1 MDKNTFLAI
10 ILSVIVISAGFVI
23 QTTFFMEDVPVAEAS
38 AADESVSELPE
49 AQTSSPVT
57 TETAQSADQI
67 EFDLDDED
75 YVAQTIEAE
84 TDKFLVTFN
93 TEGAVITSL
102 KLKEHLD
109 GDEPVEMIIS
119 EESGLGAFG
128 ISFGDSTAP
137 YQSESFGYE
146 HESGSNEFKFY
157 RNYRVRQSDGSMSE
171 PFQLVKSYIFFPDEY
186 MFEIRVSLIN
196 SENLAVPL
204 NYNGAA
210 YTLSTAPQIGPGF
223 EKLDGRNEFR
233 RYYSLAGDKR
243 SEVKIRGNGTS
254 ESTSRMKWS
263 AIVGKY
269 FTVIGIPG
277 SDTSKV
283 VWSNEIT
290 NGVNESSRMFY
301 VRPSTRSARVEDV
314 YRFYVGPKLNRELGK
329 YNTTTTNAFGFS
341 DMYLDKAVDSSS
353 WLGWLEWILRMFLQ
367 LFYKLIPNYGVAI
380 ILLTVLIKVIFWPIT
395 HKSYESTGKMQ
406 SIQPKIKALQD
417 KYKND
422 PNKLNKEMAGLYK
435 EEGVNPMGG
444 CLPLLIQMPI
454 FFALYGLLNKYFDL
468 RGAEFIAGWI
478 TDLSAPES
486 IWNFGDFTLPL
497 LGWNDLRL
505 LPILYLGTQ
514 LLMSKFT
521 QAPSTGGQ
529 SAMQTKMLTLGMPIM
544 FFFILYDMPS
554 GLLIYW
560 TFSNLLTA
568 VQQGYISYKKKKEA
582 Q

>member
-254 ESTSRMKWS
+254 ESTTRIKWS